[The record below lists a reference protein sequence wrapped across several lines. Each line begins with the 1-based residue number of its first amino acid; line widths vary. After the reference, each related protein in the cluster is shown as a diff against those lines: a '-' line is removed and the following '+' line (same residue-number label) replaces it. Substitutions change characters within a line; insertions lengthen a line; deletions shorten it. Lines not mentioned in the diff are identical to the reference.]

1 MVVGLCVRSVEAAH
15 NEEVCSELSS
25 ASILNVVVS
34 MENKRPRGRPRLPE
48 DELLHPRKIVHRRS
62 PVTSTQIDKE
72 PTKAALKKYKALVE
86 LCIVTIMNQPSRKDN
101 IEKKLR
107 IVLKHPVKWKRPEG
121 WPLGRFVEKNLDGYD
136 YVSYTA
142 ELMLLWCWERKL
154 SKYSPTMLYK
164 KRQATMGEITKM
176 ENMLDM
182 VDVGEYDG
190 GIEVNQGEIE

>member
-1 MVVGLCVRSVEAAH
+1 MD
-15 NEEVCSELSS
+15 
-25 ASILNVVVS
+25 IL
-34 MENKRPRGRPRLPE
+34 EDTPKRGKGRPLL
-48 DELLHPRKIVHRRS
+48 DESLLKHPRKKNNRRS

-101 IEKKLR
+101 LSKKLR
-107 IVLKHPVKWKRPEG
+107 IILKHPVKWKRPEG
-121 WPLGRFVEKNLDGYD
+121 WPLGRFVERDVDGYD

-142 ELMLLWCWERKL
+142 ELLLLWCWERKL

-164 KRQATMGEITKM
+164 KRQHTMGEITKM

-182 VDVGEYDG
+182 VDVEEYDG
-190 GIEVNQGEIE
+190 CIEVNQGEE

>member
-1 MVVGLCVRSVEAAH
+1 MD
-15 NEEVCSELSS
+15 
-25 ASILNVVVS
+25 IL
-34 MENKRPRGRPRLPE
+34 EPPKRGKGRPLL
-48 DELLHPRKIVHRRS
+48 DESLLIHPRKKNNRRS

-72 PTKAALKKYKALVE
+72 PTKAALKKYKSLVE
-86 LCIVTIMNQPSRKDN
+86 FCIVTIMNQPSRRDN

-121 WPLGRFVEKNLDGYD
+121 WPVGRFVEKNVNGYD

-142 ELMLLWCWERKL
+142 ELLLLWCWERKL

-164 KRQATMGEITKM
+164 KRQSTMGEITKM

-182 VDVGEYDG
+182 VDVEEYDG
-190 GIEVNQGEIE
+190 GIEFNQGEDE

>member
-1 MVVGLCVRSVEAAH
+1 M
-15 NEEVCSELSS
+15 SETEKNSD
-25 ASILNVVVS
+25 INRR
-34 MENKRPRGRPRLPE
+34 KRGRPLL
-48 DELLHPRKIVHRRS
+48 DESLLLHPRKKNNRRS

-72 PTKAALKKYKALVE
+72 PTKAALKKYKSLVE

-101 IEKKLR
+101 VAKKLR

-121 WPLGRFVEKNLDGYD
+121 WPLGRFVEKDVEGYD

-142 ELMLLWCWERKL
+142 ELVLLWCYYNRY

-164 KRQATMGEITKM
+164 KRQAMMGEITKM

-182 VDVGEYDG
+182 IDVEEYDG
-190 GIEVNQGEIE
+190 CIEANIESE

>member
-1 MVVGLCVRSVEAAH
+1 MD
-15 NEEVCSELSS
+15 
-25 ASILNVVVS
+25 IL
-34 MENKRPRGRPRLPE
+34 EDTPKRGKGRPPVD
-48 DELLHPRKIVHRRS
+48 DESALKHPRVIRNRKS
-62 PVTSTQIDKE
+62 TVTSTQIDKE
-72 PTKAALKKYKALVE
+72 PTKAALKKYKSLVE

-101 IEKKLR
+101 ISKKLR

-121 WPLGRFVEKNLDGYD
+121 WPLGRFVEKDVDGYD

-164 KRQATMGEITKM
+164 KRQSTMGEITKM

-182 VDVGEYDG
+182 VDVEEYDG
-190 GIEVNQGEIE
+190 CIEANIESE

>member
-1 MVVGLCVRSVEAAH
+1 MDTLEPP
-15 NEEVCSELSS
+15 
-25 ASILNVVVS
+25 
-34 MENKRPRGRPRLPE
+34 KRGRGRPLL
-48 DELLHPRKIVHRRS
+48 DESLLLHPRKKNNRRS

-72 PTKAALKKYKALVE
+72 PTKAALKKYKSLVE

-101 IEKKLR
+101 LSKKLR

-121 WPLGRFVEKNLDGYD
+121 WPLGRFVEANVDGYN

-142 ELMLLWCWERKL
+142 ELMLLYLFERRL

-164 KRQATMGEITKM
+164 KRQAMMGEITKM

-182 VDVGEYDG
+182 VDVGEYDNY
-190 GIEVNQGEIE
+190 IENNLQNVFEGFNESD

>member
-1 MVVGLCVRSVEAAH
+1 MG
-15 NEEVCSELSS
+15 
-25 ASILNVVVS
+25 IP
-34 MENKRPRGRPRLPE
+34 KRARGRPLLPE
-48 DELLHPRKIVHRRS
+48 DELLHPRKKNNRRS

-101 IEKKLR
+101 ISKKLR

-121 WPLGRFVEKNLDGYD
+121 WPLGRFVEKDVEGYD

-142 ELMLLWCWERKL
+142 ELVLLWCYTNRY

-164 KRQATMGEITKM
+164 KRQAMMGEITKM

-182 VDVGEYDG
+182 VDVEEYDG
-190 GIEVNQGEIE
+190 SIEVNQGEEE